1 MVVTTE
7 QAKKEGT
14 ISNWIYRPLCL
25 NVFKY
30 AHRGSVKMNTLNITN
45 YEPKDFAELLGVS
58 GKIL

>member
-30 AHRGSVKMNTLNITN
+30 AHRGSVKINIIN
-45 YEPKDFAELLGVS
+45 YKPKDLTELLGVS
-58 GKIL
+58 VKIL